1 MIEPFE
7 APGREP
13 SSSRLG
19 RRVALLGAMAFVLFG
34 LLLLRLWYLQV
45 LEGDGYLAKAND
57 NQIREVAIAA
67 PRGRIVDRSGRIL
80 VDSRPSTAIVVLP
93 GRLPDAGTPERAAV
107 SSRLSSA
114 LGMSTETAP
123 CKVGDSIEVLTP
135 LGCRIEKEAA
145 ALPYAN
151 ITVKEDASQAEAAWV
166 LENRRTLQGADVTRV
181 WLRSYPYGPI
191 GAQLFGTVGEVTA
204 EQLNKPRFDGIAQ
217 GTVIGQ
223 SGLEYE
229 YDRYLRGR
237 DGAERIQVDASGH
250 ARRTLA
256 KSDPVPGKT
265 LRLSLDLGV
274 MKEGQSA
281 LDAAVGLGEGAG
293 SSAAAYVAIDPRDGR
308 VVGLGSAPSFDPS
321 VFAKPISTSA
331 YQQLFGK
338 GALYPQLDRAIQ
350 SAYPTGSTFKPVTAL
365 AALEKGV
372 ISPSTTIDDPG
383 SIKIGN
389 IVFHNA
395 GNIGYGGVDLVNAL
409 RVSSDVYFYRLGAKL
424 NSTEPLGGPIQRWA
438 RQLGFGSL
446 TGIDLP
452 GEVQGTIPT
461 PHWRDER
468 KVQEQECA
476 KKNGHPCG
484 LSDGRPW
491 AVGDSVNL
499 SVGQGDFL
507 ATPLQLG
514 VAYAA
519 LVNGGKVLQPR
530 VAQDVRNDKGFVLQ
544 AIRSAPPK
552 QVPLD
557 QADVK
562 AVMSGLRAAAMES
575 GGTSAD
581 VFADF
586 GRTVY
591 GKTGTAQRAGQN
603 DQAWYAAYFPDPK
616 RPLVVVVTVE
626 RGGFGAVS
634 AAPAARLIASQ
645 WLGVKK
651 RLVSGSSK
659 TL

>member
-1 MIEPFE
+1 MEPFE
-7 APGREP
+7 GPSRTP

-19 RRVALLGAMAFVLFG
+19 RRVAFLGAVAFLLFG

-45 LEGDGYLAKAND
+45 LEGDSYLAKAND

-67 PRGRIVDRSGRIL
+67 PRGRIVDRNGRVL

-93 GRLPDAGTPERAAV
+93 GRLPEAGTPKRAAV
-107 SSRLSSA
+107 GANLSVA
-114 LGMSTETAP
+114 LGMNTATSP
-123 CKVGDSIEVLTP
+123 CKVGESIQVLTP

-151 ITVKEDASQAEAAWV
+151 ITIKADASQSESAWV

-181 WLRSYPYGPI
+181 WLRSYPHGSV

-204 EQLNKPRFDGIAQ
+204 EQLNKPRFNGIPQ

-229 YDRYLRGR
+229 YDRYLRGH

-250 ARRTLA
+250 ARRTLVKA
-256 KSDPVPGKT
+256 DPIPGRT
-265 LRLSLDLGV
+265 LRLALDVGV
-274 MKEGQSA
+274 MTEGQAA
-281 LDAAVGLGEGAG
+281 LETAVGLGDGTG
-293 SSAAAYVAIDPRDGR
+293 NSAAAYVAIDPTNGQ
-308 VVGLGSAPSFDPS
+308 VVGLGSSPSFDPS
-321 VFAKPISTSA
+321 VFAKPISNSA
-331 YQQLFGK
+331 YRSLFGK

-372 ISPSTTIDDPG
+372 VTPNTTIDDPG

-395 GNIGYGGVDLVNAL
+395 GNVGYGSVDLTNAL

-438 RQLGFGSL
+438 RQLGFGMP

-452 GEVQGTIPT
+452 GEVSGTIPT

-468 KVQEQECA
+468 KVQEQACA

-484 LSDGRPW
+484 MSDGRGW
-491 AVGDSVNL
+491 SIGDSVNL

-519 LVNGGKVLQPR
+519 LVNGGRVVQPR

-544 AIRSAPPK
+544 AIRTAPPK
-552 QVPLD
+552 QVSLD
-557 QADVK
+557 AGDVK
-562 AVMSGLRAAAMES
+562 AVLRGLRAAAMES

-581 VFADF
+581 VFSDF
-586 GRTVY
+586 GRPVY

-603 DQAWYAAYFPDPK
+603 DQAWYAAYFPDRT

-645 WLGVKK
+645 WLRVKK
-651 RLVSGSSK
+651 KLVSGSSK

>member
-1 MIEPFE
+1 
-7 APGREP
+7 
-13 SSSRLG
+13 
-19 RRVALLGAMAFVLFG
+19 MAFIIFG
-34 LLLLRLWYLQV
+34 LILLRLWYLEV

-67 PRGRIVDRSGRIL
+67 PRGKIVDRNGKVL

-93 GRLPDAGTPERAAV
+93 GRLPDRGSPERASV
-107 SSRLSSA
+107 STKLSEA
-114 LGMSTETAP
+114 LGMPTETAP
-123 CKVGDSIEVLTP
+123 CKVGDAIEVLTP
-135 LGCRIEKEAA
+135 LGCQIEKEAA

-151 ITVKEDASQAEAAWV
+151 ITIKADASQAEAAWV
-166 LENRRTLQGADVTRV
+166 LENRRTLPGADVTRV

-204 EQLNKPRFDGIAQ
+204 EQLNKPRFDGIPQ

-256 KSDPVPGKT
+256 KSDPVPGRT

-281 LDAAVGLGEGAG
+281 LETAVGLGEGSG
-293 SSAAAYVAIDPRDGR
+293 YSAAAYVALDPRDGR

-321 VFAKPISTSA
+321 VFAKPISNAA

-372 ISPSTTIDDPG
+372 ITPNTTIDDPG

-395 GNIGYGGVDLVNAL
+395 GNAANGSVDLRNAL

-424 NSTEPLGGPIQRWA
+424 NSTELLGGPIQRWA
-438 RQLGFGSL
+438 RQLGFGQA

-452 GEVQGTIPT
+452 GEVAGTIPNAQ
-461 PHWRDER
+461 WREQR
-468 KVQEQECA
+468 QVLEQECA
-476 KKNGHPCG
+476 KRKGQPCG

-491 AVGDSVNL
+491 SVGDNVNF

-519 LVNGGKVLQPR
+519 LVNGGKVVQPR
-530 VAQDVRNDKGFVLQ
+530 VAQDVRNDRGFVLQ
-544 AIRSAPPK
+544 AIRTAPPK
-552 QVPLD
+552 TVPID
-557 QADVK
+557 EGDVK
-562 AVMSGLRAAAMES
+562 SVLAGLHAAAMES

-581 VFADF
+581 VFSDF
-586 GRTVY
+586 GRPVY

-603 DQAWYAAYFPDPK
+603 DQAWYAAYFPDKK
-616 RPLVVVVTVE
+616 RPLVVIVTVE

-645 WLGVKK
+645 WLRVKK
-651 RLVSGSSK
+651 KLVAGSSK